1 MHILYDAPLP
11 GESIEEIRRLIPG
24 VKLSPTPVQQTPREL
39 LSDADVLYTQA
50 ANFNPADA
58 PRLRWIQTD
67 SAATQGVWGKPVLKT
82 SIPVCNASGAYSAA
96 VAECT
101 FGMLLALTR
110 RIVRGV
116 HFQRECRWPGD
127 LDYEPWAGIDLYGTT
142 LGIVGYGSIGRQVA
156 RLAQA
161 MNMQVLACK
170 RRPELRRDDTYLLPN
185 SGDPDGL
192 IPAEWYGIDRVRE
205 MFARCDFV
213 VVTLPEVPTTVKLL
227 GAAELTAIPKH
238 AWLVNVGR
246 GKVIDEPELIR
257 LLQEGRFAGAALDVV
272 AQEPMPPENPL
283 WKLPNVLI
291 MPHIASWTV
300 MQARRSSGVLIENL
314 RRDLAGQ
321 PLVNQIDKELLY

>member
-1 MHILYDAPLP
+1 MQILYDAPLP
-11 GESIEEIRRLIPG
+11 DESVEEIRRLVPG
-24 VKLSPTPVQQTPREL
+24 VKLTETPLKTPREL
-39 LSDADVLYTQA
+39 LADAEILYTQVA
-50 ANFNPADA
+50 DFDPADA
-58 PRLRWIQTD
+58 PRLRLVQTN

-82 SIPVCNASGAYSAA
+82 AIPVCNASGAYSAA

-116 HFQRECRWPGD
+116 HFQQESRWPPDDG
-127 LDYEPWAGIDLYGTT
+127 YEPWAGFDLYGTT

-161 MNMQVLACK
+161 MNMNVLACK
-170 RRPELRRDDTYLLPN
+170 RRPEVHRDDTYLLPN
-185 SGDPDGL
+185 SGDPKGL
-192 IPAEWYGIDRVRE
+192 IPSAWYGIDRVRE

-227 GAAELTAIPKH
+227 GATELAALPKH
-238 AWLVNVGR
+238 SWLVNVGR
-246 GKVIDEPELIR
+246 GKVIDEPVLIR
-257 LLQEGRFAGAALDVV
+257 ILEEGRIAGAALDVV
-272 AQEPMPPENPL
+272 AQEPLPPESPL

-300 MQARRSSGVLIENL
+300 LQAQRAAGVLIENL
-314 RRDLAGQ
+314 RRDLAGE